1 MRTPLPLPDPFE
13 SAPFTVADSDSAGIS
28 RKRIY
33 NGRFTSSSQGIR
45 VCAERQPSTTE
56 LLRAYTSITEQS
68 FASHQTAGFIWGF
81 FHYSCEGD
89 QEVFHISRPAGGPT
103 PRRTNVRGHSTL
115 LPAEEVTE
123 YDGVRLTTRARTWL
137 DLAERLSVD
146 ELVVIAD
153 QLIRYPR
160 KEFEGR
166 SEPYCTKN
174 DLQRVIDR
182 HPRKRGVRKAREA
195 LDLARVGADSPPET
209 RLRLALVYA
218 GLPEPAV
225 NIPIVDENGIEWHQ
239 PDLSYPEFRISIQ
252 YDGGGHSEQDQVDR
266 DISRA
271 EQTIA
276 IDWSEVR
283 VSNRHMSN
291 EAKAAVA
298 KVRSE
303 LVAKGWRPN
312 RR

>member
-13 SAPFTVADSDSAGIS
+13 SAPFTVAEADRLGVS

-33 NGRFTSSSQGIR
+33 NARFTSSSQGIR
-45 VCAERQPSTTE
+45 VRAKGQPFTAE
-56 LLRAYTSITEQS
+56 LLRAYTSITEHS
-68 FASHQTAGFIWGF
+68 FASHQTAGFVWGF
-81 FHYSCEGD
+81 FHYSCEGE
-89 QEVFHISRPAGGPT
+89 QEVFHISRPAGSPT

-174 DLQRVIDR
+174 DLQRVIDQ

-225 NIPIVDENGIEWHQ
+225 NVPIVDENGIKRHQ
-239 PDLSYPEFRISIQ
+239 PDLSYPEYRISVQ
-252 YDGGGHSEQDQVDR
+252 YDGGGHAEEDQVDR

-276 IDWSEVR
+276 IGWTEVR

-303 LVAKGWRPN
+303 LVAKGWHPN